1 MAQSDG
7 PWTVE
12 RVLTWTRGYFD
23 RKKLDS
29 PRLSAELV
37 LSHVLGLP
45 RIKLYTN
52 YQQPL
57 TEPELSQL
65 RDLVK
70 RAGEE
75 EPIAYLTRRA
85 HFFNLEFDVSPAVLI
100 PRPDTETL
108 VEQVMTLMRHTPG
121 FETPRILDLCT
132 GSGAIAVAIA
142 FHAKSSQVIATD
154 ISPDA
159 LVVAK
164 QNVEKHQL
172 ADRVTLLEGD
182 LYAALDQHV
191 DKTAFDIITANPPYI
206 ASDQMPG
213 LPRNVRDYEPHLA
226 LHGGPDGLD
235 PHRRILAGATADR
248 LRPGGRVLL
257 EIAFDQHDTA
267 MEMIAGYDAFAD
279 ARVLRD
285 HAGNPRVL
293 TATRKEGQ

>member
-12 RVLTWTRGYFD
+12 RVLTWTRGFFE
-23 RKKLDS
+23 RKQLDS
-29 PRLSAELV
+29 PRLSAELI
-37 LSHVLGLP
+37 LAHVLGLP

-57 TEPELSQL
+57 TETELTQL

-75 EPIAYLTRRA
+75 EPIGYLTRKA

-108 VEQVMTLMRHTPG
+108 VEQVMNLMRHTAG

-132 GSGAIAVAIA
+132 GSGAIAIAIA
-142 FHAKSSQVIATD
+142 FHAKSAQLLATD

-159 LVVAK
+159 LAIAK

-172 ADRVTLLEGD
+172 ADRVTLLQGD
-182 LYAALDQHV
+182 LYEALDAHV

-206 ASDQMPG
+206 STSQMQQ
-213 LPRNVRDYEPHLA
+213 LPRNVGGYEPHLA
-226 LHGGPDGLD
+226 LHGGSDGLD
-235 PHRRILAGATADR
+235 PHRQILQGATADR
-248 LRPGGRVLL
+248 LRAGGRVLL
-257 EIAFDQHDTA
+257 EIAFDQHEA
-267 MEMIAGYDAFAD
+267 ALEMISKYDDFTD

-293 TATRKEGQ
+293 TAARKEGR